1 MFTATGRATVTA
13 GRWTTNIPSACPQAL
28 NRTMSAAARATVT
41 TLVISWLAVR
51 NRHRL
56 LFDVDRQYSNIRV
69 RIDAVDDVRGREES
83 P

>member
-1 MFTATGRATVTA
+1 
-13 GRWTTNIPSACPQAL
+13 
-28 NRTMSAAARATVT
+28 MSAAARATVT